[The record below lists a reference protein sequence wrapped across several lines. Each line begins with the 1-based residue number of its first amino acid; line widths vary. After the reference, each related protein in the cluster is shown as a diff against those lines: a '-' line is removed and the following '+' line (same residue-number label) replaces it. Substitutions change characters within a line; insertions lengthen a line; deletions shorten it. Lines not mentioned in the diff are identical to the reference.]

1 MIFRGISLASLVL
14 LLGVV
19 SPAQAKVKKEVAS
32 HFSLEAVEAPS
43 PADLNLELASP
54 PKKVGLV
61 SWYGPGFHGHRTA
74 SGERYN
80 MHAMTCASRDLPF
93 GTMLELTNTAN
104 GEKAIVRVNDRGP
117 FMRWR
122 ILDLSYA
129 AAKKL
134 GFYRSGQAQV
144 EVRELASVEEVADSN
159 DFNHP

>member
-1 MIFRGISLASLVL
+1 MIFRGITLASLVL
-14 LLGVV
+14 MLGAIA
-19 SPAQAKVKKEVAS
+19 PAQAKVKKEVKS
-32 HFSLEAVEAPS
+32 HFQLEETQAPPPVELNF
-43 PADLNLELASP
+43 DLKP
-54 PKKVGLV
+54 QPKHVGLV

-129 AAKKL
+129 AARKL
-134 GFYRSGQAQV
+134 GFYRSGQAEV
-144 EVRELASVEEVADSN
+144 EVRELASADVASED
-159 DFNHP
+159 

>member
-1 MIFRGISLASLVL
+1 MFFRGISLGAMCF
-14 LLGVV
+14 LLGTVA
-19 SPAQAKVKKEVAS
+19 PAQAKINKEVKS
-32 HFSLEAVEAPS
+32 HFLLEQAEAP
-43 PADLNLELASP
+43 PAVDLNLEPRPQAKHL
-54 PKKVGLV
+54 GLV

-93 GTMLELTNTAN
+93 GTLLELTNTAN
-104 GEKAIVRVNDRGP
+104 GEKAVVRVNDRGP

-144 EVRELASVEEVADSN
+144 EVRELASAGEIASEEETR
-159 DFNHP
+159 P